1 MKKIFYTLVV
11 ALCAMVLMAGGIDK
25 VVAKVTE
32 TASLASKAN
41 VSTTTKVTGYI
52 NRIDFTFLTNTLP
65 IDSVILASS
74 NSLTSIKTT
83 FMTLTQVATNV
94 SYMLT
99 NYVQRAC
106 VLDEVFYL
114 NTTNKTV
121 TNQSVQATII
131 YERP

>member
-114 NTTNKTV
+114 NTTNNTV